1 MFDVYIS
8 NDYNVVQIYLQ
19 MPLYSSQLLRRISN
33 ILLAEDTYGERK
45 QYMSVANG
53 HALALAIAI
62 VVVVLLSTVPIGST
76 FASTKSFSN
85 SGNNIKT
92 ETENSKPYH
101 GSLNLYSPAK
111 SHTSLEHSS
120 HCRHNPS
127 SELVNLFRHRLQTLQ
142 IVLTCST

>member
-45 QYMSVANG
+45 QYMNVANG

-85 SGNNIKT
+85 SGNNINRDR
-92 ETENSKPYH
+92 EQ
-101 GSLNLYSPAK
+101 
-111 SHTSLEHSS
+111 
-120 HCRHNPS
+120 
-127 SELVNLFRHRLQTLQ
+127 QTLSWFLKS
-142 IVLTCST
+142 IFTG